1 MINLLVIRITPSN
14 RPVAGTEVK
23 KGKDKVTR
31 LFLTIKIEY
40 LQNLSYIN
48 FQNCY
53 SRRNCTVCVQHMQ
66 VSI

>member
-1 MINLLVIRITPSN
+1 MMINLLVIRITPSN

-40 LQNLSYIN
+40 
-48 FQNCY
+48 FQNFKLY
-53 SRRNCTVCVQHMQ
+53 
-66 VSI
+66 